1 MRDKEKDLK
10 AGIFTYITKILFTK
24 DGLFKRLKKR
34 ERTIN
39 KPLKMED
46 EGREWWN
53 QFYRL

>member
-10 AGIFTYITKILFTK
+10 AGMFMYITKILFTK

-46 EGREWWN
+46 ER
-53 QFYRL
+53 